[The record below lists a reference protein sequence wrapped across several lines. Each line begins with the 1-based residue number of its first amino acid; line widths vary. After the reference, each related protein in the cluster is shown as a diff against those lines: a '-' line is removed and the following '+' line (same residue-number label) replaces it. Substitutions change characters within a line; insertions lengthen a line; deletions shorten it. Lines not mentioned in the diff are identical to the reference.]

1 VDHRTSLESRLK
13 TYGQEHV
20 MEFWDDLTEEEQ
32 SVFARE
38 LEGVDLKRVNQLS
51 STAINNLHNAQ
62 LKKDDRIEPL
72 PDDVVGRIATS
83 SPEQVQQWND
93 LGLQKISEGTVAVLL
108 LAGGQGTRL
117 GVSYPK
123 GMYDVGLPSGKTL
136 YHLQAERILKIQQ
149 LANEKYGTT
158 AVIKWYIMT
167 SEATLKDTKVYFKKH
182 NYFGLKSSDVTF
194 FEQHLLPCLTFE
206 GKLMLSSKGSL
217 AQSPDGNGGLYR
229 ALKTRGVLKS
239 FEVHGIEHVYVY
251 CVDNIL
257 VKVADPVFIGFC
269 IHNNLDC
276 GNKVIKKMSPHEA
289 VGVVC
294 KCEGTGYEVVEYSE
308 ITAHT
313 AEKRNPLDGSLLF
326 DASNI
331 CIHYFTVDFLNKIC
345 TDHLT
350 DLPHHIAKKKIP
362 HVSPSSGGLVI
373 PTSPNGMKL
382 EKFVFDVFPFASN
395 FGVLEGDRS
404 VEFSPLKNGPDNP
417 KSSPVSC
424 RNDLLRLH
432 EKFLVDAGA
441 ELVVENGC
449 SVDDSPPQVEISPL
463 LSYAGEGLEKINKC
477 KVNVRTPV
485 NLETLS
491 SLSL

>member
-1 VDHRTSLESRLK
+1 MNKSALEQELK
-13 TYGQEHV
+13 KHGQEHLLR
-20 MEFWDDLTEEEQ
+20 FWDDLNDEQ
-32 SVFARE
+32 QSTFAAE
-38 LEGVDLKRVNQLS
+38 LQRIDLEKVNRLCGI
-51 STAINNLHNAQ
+51 ALDDLNNPAT
-62 LKKDDRIEPL
+62 KKDEFIEPL
-72 PDDVVGRIATS
+72 PSDIVGKITD
-83 SPEQVQQWND
+83 SPKEQVDSWYNE
-93 LGLQKISEGTVAVLL
+93 GLKQIAEGTVAVLL

-123 GMYDVGLPSGKTL
+123 GMYDMGLPSGKTL

-313 AEKRNPLDGSLLF
+313 AEKRNPTDGSLLF

-362 HVSPSSGGLVI
+362 HRP
-373 PTSPNGMKL
+373 
-382 EKFVFDVFPFASN
+382 A
-395 FGVLEGDRS
+395 
-404 VEFSPLKNGPDNP
+404 
-417 KSSPVSC
+417 
-424 RNDLLRLH
+424 
-432 EKFLVDAGA
+432 
-441 ELVVENGC
+441 
-449 SVDDSPPQVEISPL
+449 PPH
-463 LSYAGEGLEKINKC
+463 
-477 KVNVRTPV
+477 R
-485 NLETLS
+485 
-491 SLSL
+491 